1 MCIQIFLL
9 TIQIL
14 LQRHES
20 SSKTSKEPFFAMT
33 SLKIL
38 TEMLKRTIGVYGG
51 QGDFQN
57 NEKTIEYSDHLE
69 NSEIFQPIKGQWKIL
84 ITGS

>member
-1 MCIQIFLL
+1 
-9 TIQIL
+9 
-14 LQRHES
+14 
-20 SSKTSKEPFFAMT
+20 MT

-38 TEMLKRTIGVYGG
+38 TEMLKRTIGVHGG

-69 NSEIFQPIKGQWKIL
+69 KQRDFPTYKGAMEDSDHWIM
-84 ITGS
+84 TG

>member
-33 SLKIL
+33 SLKML
-38 TEMLKRTIGVYGG
+38 TEMLKRAIGVHGG

-57 NEKTIEYSDHLE
+57 NEKTMEYSDH
-69 NSEIFQPIKGQWKIL
+69 W
-84 ITGS
+84 ITTE